1 MAKKHGLV
9 GLFGGGDEE
18 SGKPPKLPPVVEDS
32 NESHLERIA
41 KKLEMK
47 DALQSDDV
55 ETHHDPFGHN
65 VVSNAPPP
73 KAPAS
78 PFEALIGDPSEPE
91 PFSEP
96 AQSAPAHPEPAP
108 RPEPAPEPV
117 VEARRP
123 APEPEPAP
131 APIPEPTRIP
141 EVIQTP
147 TPAPTSGYQRVR
159 APLRRASSV
168 PDKKILCF
176 ILEGGD
182 ERMRRR
188 TLEALNE
195 AAGIHDSIKLRA
207 LPQSPEAM
215 NAVLA
220 EAVAETDCDYAAFFH
235 PGTEPAD
242 DWSIEVLLAFED
254 QPHMG
259 GVSVRAANS
268 DPLSP
273 WARVSF
279 FVDEAERQKGVA
291 RGFDTMVFKVSAL
304 ADLGDD
310 LGKAV
315 RNGAV
320 VHALLGQG
328 QRLGT
333 APEARV
339 KLATPTGRK
348 EVMQHVRE
356 QARIAA
362 RIKAQGR
369 NPAINIL
376 AAMMMP
382 FSLPFRILAV
392 RHAAKRAVGSTQ
404 FREVASKA
412 AMAVFADR
420 RVRFLTMLSPGKAEK

>member
-9 GLFGGGDEE
+9 GLFGGDDTDGDN
-18 SGKPPKLPPVVEDS
+18 KPPQIPPVVEDS

-55 ETHHDPFGHN
+55 ETHHDPFGQT
-65 VVSNAPPP
+65 VASDAPPP
-73 KAPAS
+73 KTPAS
-78 PFEALIGDPSEPE
+78 PFETLVGAD
-91 PFSEP
+91 
-96 AQSAPAHPEPAP
+96 
-108 RPEPAPEPV
+108 PEPV
-117 VEARRP
+117 VEP

-131 APIPEPTRIP
+131 VPEPVVEVRAPQPAPEPEPIPEPTRVP
-141 EVIQTP
+141 DVIQTP
-147 TPAPTSGYQRVR
+147 TPAPATAYGRVR
-159 APLRRASSV
+159 APLRKTSSV
-168 PDKKILCF
+168 PDKRILCF
-176 ILEGGD
+176 IVEGGD
-182 ERMRRR
+182 ERLRRR

-195 AAGIHDSIKLRA
+195 AAGIHDSIKLRT
-207 LPQSPEAM
+207 LPKSAEAM

-220 EAVAETDCDYAAFFH
+220 EAVAETDCDYAAFFQ

-254 QPHMG
+254 QPHTG
-259 GVSVRAANS
+259 AISVRAANS

-279 FVDEAERQKGVA
+279 FVDETERQKGVA
-291 RGFDTMVFKVSAL
+291 RGYDTIVFRTSAL
-304 ADLGDD
+304 ADLGDQ

-328 QRLGT
+328 QRIGT

-356 QARIAA
+356 QARMAA

-369 NPAINIL
+369 NPVLNIF
-376 AAMMMP
+376 AALGMP
-382 FSLPFRILAV
+382 FSFPFRILAV
-392 RHAAKRAVGSTQ
+392 RKSAKRAVGGAQ

-420 RVRFLTMLSPGKAEK
+420 RVRFLTLLSPGKAEK